1 MESKVW
7 EFLSTDEPD
16 PIKRGY
22 KFEKNYA
29 KKYLE
34 QHYLFSKLYKKVLC
48 WDEWEDRPY
57 KTDIGIDLVC
67 FGYDEKITAVQA
79 KAYNPNNTISKPDID
94 SFITASNSD
103 LFSYRL
109 LLGTTNKIGRNA
121 KTIINNEKRIPFQ
134 THLLTDLEESGFL
147 DICKSSFQKKQHQLK
162 FKPLPHQIQAI
173 NKTAKYFEK
182 EDNGQ
187 LIMACGS
194 GKTLTS
200 FWITKK
206 IKAEKVLFLAPSISL
221 LAQTLSVWLR
231 NSENRN
237 KNFFVVCSDNTAGAN
252 EDSEFVSDYDFPS
265 TTNSKDIA
273 DFISTNESFT
283 IFSTYHSSNTVF
295 KEVAKNK
302 VNFDLTICDEA
313 HRLTGK
319 VNDEYG
325 SVLKKTFPTS
335 KKLFMTAT
343 PRIISYGIKKAAE
356 GREIELVSMDDEKL
370 FGTVIYELTFG
381 EAIEKQLLADY
392 KIIITGVSNRDLN
405 KKEFIKVKS
414 ATIDTTTYAKAVTLK
429 KTLRKYKLKKVIT
442 FHSFIKSASIF
453 SDLLNNLKLSSNY
466 IAGTHSIRERK
477 QLVKKL
483 ERKTD
488 QIEILSNAR
497 VLSEG
502 IDLPELDCIAFIDP
516 KTSVV
521 DIVQAVGRAIRASKD
536 KKKIGYIVL
545 PIFIDDQSGFQTI
558 YKTIIAMR
566 SHDARMAEELDNF
579 RIQIGQGRDL
589 SNIKISNLIIDLPSY
604 IEKDFRLDLNSK
616 IIEAS
621 SETWFFWYGLL
632 NKFISENGH
641 SDIKSREFFESYYLG
656 KWVSHQRNYYKL
668 NNLSQERMDLL
679 NEIDGWSW
687 NPQKDSFNK
696 FFETLEEFLDKY
708 GEMPTRGKYYK
719 GIDLMDT
726 ILNINFQRKKGRYNL
741 ERLARLDSLSPKGFG
756 WSKNEINF
764 ERNIRDITS
773 FAKREKHTF
782 PDNTHM
788 ESKTGV
794 ELQRFTINI
803 RNAYSKRSKN
813 DSTVISDYKIKKLEQ
828 VPYWTW
834 HSEQEFNWL
843 ESYKKVKE
851 LLERHSLLEV
861 KHLDEKLYFW
871 IYRNSH
877 KISTRVLD
885 ADKLFNDLYD
895 TYGVS
900 AKYNYSRLGR
910 GSKKYIDDYKRI
922 YEKIKSDKK
931 LTTDEKQWILNS
943 KKYVARKNSYESES
957 MKLLL
962 KLIK

>member
-34 QHYLFSKLYKKVLC
+34 KHYLFSKLYKEVLC

-109 LLGTTNKIGRNA
+109 LLGTTNKIGKNA

-252 EDSEFVSDYDFPS
+252 DDSEFVSDYDFPS

-283 IFSTYHSSNTVF
+283 IFSTYHSSKTVL

-356 GREIELVSMDDEKL
+356 GREIELVSMDDKKL

-414 ATIDTTTYAKAVTLK
+414 TTIDTTTYAKAVTLK

-545 PIFIDDQSGFQTI
+545 PLFIDDQSGFQTI

-579 RIQIGQGRDL
+579 RIQMGQGQNL
-589 SNIKISNLIIDLPSY
+589 SNIKISNLVIDLPSY
-604 IEKDFRLDLNSK
+604 VKKDFKLELNSK

-632 NKFISENGH
+632 LKYVEENGDSLLRSNQFYEGLLLGSWTSKQRH
-641 SDIKSREFFESYYLG
+641 KYKNNTLPQEKIQLLEKLKGWVWDYSKFQFESY
-656 KWVSHQRNYYKL
+656 L
-668 NNLSQERMDLL
+668 NNLDEYLKKYKEMPVAGHLYKGMDLMEMTQTIKWAISL
-679 NEIDGWSW
+679 GKYSKEKQKKIEKLEYFYWNKDEYSFNRNVEDLIQFSNREKHSYPDRHHKERSSGKELGSFAMRIRNDYEKKVSKLTPEMIRKIETEVPYWSW
-687 NPQKDSFNK
+687 LNKDSFLFN
-696 FFETLEEFLDKY
+696 DKLIKTK
-708 GEMPTRGKYYK
+708 E
-719 GIDLMDT
+719 
-726 ILNINFQRKKGRYNL
+726 ILK
-741 ERLARLDSLSPKGFG
+741 D
-756 WSKNEINF
+756 
-764 ERNIRDITS
+764 
-773 FAKREKHTF
+773 
-782 PDNTHM
+782 
-788 ESKTGV
+788 
-794 ELQRFTINI
+794 
-803 RNAYSKRSKN
+803 
-813 DSTVISDYKIKKLEQ
+813 
-828 VPYWTW
+828 
-834 HSEQEFNWL
+834 
-843 ESYKKVKE
+843 
-851 LLERHSLLEV
+851 HSLLELNSIDPV
-861 KHLDEKLYFW
+861 IHQWIRTNNIRHLQKNEKLTSEYKKLEDCFG
-871 IYRNSH
+871 INIKFLSH
-877 KISTRVLD
+877 KLGKFHLKFLSEYLEIYNKISQNK
-885 ADKLFNDLYD
+885 KLNTKDLEWIEK
-895 TYGVS
+895 T
-900 AKYNYSRLGR
+900 
-910 GSKKYIDDYKRI
+910 
-922 YEKIKSDKK
+922 KIKTIGKNNYKNLYEYKAINK
-931 LTTDEKQWILNS
+931 LR
-943 KKYVARKNSYESES
+943 Y
-957 MKLLL
+957 
-962 KLIK
+962 